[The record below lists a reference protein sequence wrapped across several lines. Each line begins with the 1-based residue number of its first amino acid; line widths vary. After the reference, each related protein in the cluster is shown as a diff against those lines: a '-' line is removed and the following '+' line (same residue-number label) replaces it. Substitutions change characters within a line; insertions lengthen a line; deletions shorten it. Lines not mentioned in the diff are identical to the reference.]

1 MLKNLFV
8 NYKGCIFVKI
18 INMDGQILI
27 QNEDETFEYVD
38 FWFNEKK
45 IIGYYLSKDNYEDES
60 VNLIITN
67 GTLTV
72 KRSKELID
80 YLLTKFN

>member
-1 MLKNLFV
+1 VLKNLFV

-38 FWFNEKK
+38 FWFNENK